1 MRCFMSVTSFNSA
14 IHQPHVLLQIYG
26 CIQLNSVLFFSL
38 WSTMLVVINI
48 DSLMRLLVLTEC
60 TNMTD
65 GQTPHDSIASCSNN
79 RLLRFISDFTCILQ
93 EFDVAALLH
102 ILSPLL
108 ANSTQLASDVA
119 ADVLAAV
126 FEVIHNACVNH
137 DTQSAFSLT
146 QSTSM

>member
-1 MRCFMSVTSFNSA
+1 MSVTSFNSA

-79 RLLRFISDFTCILQ
+79 RLLRFISDCQVLGSQVSVILATY
-93 EFDVAALLH
+93 V
-102 ILSPLL
+102 
-108 ANSTQLASDVA
+108 T
-119 ADVLAAV
+119 
-126 FEVIHNACVNH
+126 
-137 DTQSAFSLT
+137 AFLRH
-146 QSTSM
+146 